1 MTEQLGRST
10 STFTSQSPMENVL
23 SQQGSW
29 EPSWKEH
36 LKACCR
42 PTYNLRMLKNK
53 GAIIVL
59 IHNYLAFSL
68 FTYLLGQQPKDKL
81 TPHYITW
88 SLTIPLLGWLADVRI
103 GRHNLIRWSIWIMWI
118 AFMLATVSSVVA
130 SFVTFDTEII
140 TIVLLTMASAGFGG
154 HQANVIQY
162 GLDQLQDASTDEITA
177 FISWYAWTAFSAG
190 VVTHYTYT
198 CIYEEYLI
206 LSRVAV
212 SFFLT
217 VALIMTFYTKHILIR
232 EPVTQNPF
240 KLVYN
245 VLKYAIKNKR
255 PRCRSAF
262 TYCEDELPSRIDF
275 GKSKYGGPFT
285 IEQVED
291 VKTFFRLL
299 LFIFFCCSLPTI
311 VITVDQFTHQMDN
324 LINFQISDLPT
335 RACYLQQLYINHT
348 TYYIV
353 SVLIPVYEFFVYP
366 ILRRHFSWIKS
377 HFKILLGILL
387 QMARILALMAFNFN
401 VRHTY
406 LDNYGHN
413 FTLKC
418 AFSQEAGV
426 LVHILSR
433 KWLILPDIIS
443 SSSVATFVIGGI
455 ELICAQTP
463 YSMRGLMFGTVY
475 GGFSVY
481 ASIAYGIAFPFMRE
495 PNFWGTRTISCGF
508 WFLFF
513 NLVALM
519 ISAVYL
525 SVAGILYKKKRE
537 KMCCQMNR
545 YLLRESTVSI
555 CNL

>member
-1 MTEQLGRST
+1 
-10 STFTSQSPMENVL
+10 
-23 SQQGSW
+23 
-29 EPSWKEH
+29 
-36 LKACCR
+36 
-42 PTYNLRMLKNK
+42 
-53 GAIIVL
+53 
-59 IHNYLAFSL
+59 
-68 FTYLLGQQPKDKL
+68 
-81 TPHYITW
+81 
-88 SLTIPLLGWLADVRI
+88 
-103 GRHNLIRWSIWIMWI
+103 
-118 AFMLATVSSVVA
+118 
-130 SFVTFDTEII
+130 
-140 TIVLLTMASAGFGG
+140 
-154 HQANVIQY
+154 
-162 GLDQLQDASTDEITA
+162 
-177 FISWYAWTAFSAG
+177 
-190 VVTHYTYT
+190 
-198 CIYEEYLI
+198 
-206 LSRVAV
+206 
-212 SFFLT
+212 
-217 VALIMTFYTKHILIR
+217 
-232 EPVTQNPF
+232 
-240 KLVYN
+240 
-245 VLKYAIKNKR
+245 
-255 PRCRSAF
+255 
-262 TYCEDELPSRIDF
+262 
-275 GKSKYGGPFT
+275 
-285 IEQVED
+285 
-291 VKTFFRLL
+291 
-299 LFIFFCCSLPTI
+299 
-311 VITVDQFTHQMDN
+311 MDN

-353 SVLIPVYEFFVYP
+353 SVLITVYEFFVYP
-366 ILRRHFSWIKS
+366 ILRRHFSWLKS

-387 QMARILALMAFNFN
+387 QMARILVLMAFNFN
-401 VRHTY
+401 VQHTY

-481 ASIAYGIAFPFMRE
+481 ASTAYGIAFPFMRE
-495 PNFWGTRTISCGF
+495 PNFWGTGTISCGF

-525 SVAGILYKKKRE
+525 SVVGILYKKKRE
-537 KMCCQMNR
+537 RMCCQMNR

>member
-1 MTEQLGRST
+1 MFLQC
-10 STFTSQSPMENVL
+10 
-23 SQQGSW
+23 SW

-36 LKACCR
+36 LKACCK

-103 GRHNLIRWSIWIMWI
+103 GCHNLIRWSIWIMWI

-177 FISWYAWTAFSAG
+177 FISWYAWTEFSSG

-198 CIYEEYLI
+198 CIYKEYVI

-285 IEQVED
+285 TEQVED

-353 SVLIPVYEFFVYP
+353 SVLIPLYEFFVYP

-377 HFKILLGILL
+377 HLKILLSILL
-387 QMARILALMAFNFN
+387 QIARILVCTNGIQFQCSTHLPRQLWTQFYTKVCFFK
-401 VRHTY
+401 RSRR
-406 LDNYGHN
+406 
-413 FTLKC
+413 
-418 AFSQEAGV
+418 FS
-426 LVHILSR
+426 
-433 KWLILPDIIS
+433 
-443 SSSVATFVIGGI
+443 T
-455 ELICAQTP
+455 
-463 YSMRGLMFGTVY
+463 
-475 GGFSVY
+475 
-481 ASIAYGIAFPFMRE
+481 
-495 PNFWGTRTISCGF
+495 
-508 WFLFF
+508 
-513 NLVALM
+513 
-519 ISAVYL
+519 
-525 SVAGILYKKKRE
+525 
-537 KMCCQMNR
+537 
-545 YLLRESTVSI
+545 
-555 CNL
+555 